1 VGEEILDVFSQKY
14 KPQVLKFTEAFAAV
28 SDALG
33 ICKFSTLEAYALGP
47 EDIAEG
53 MSACFGRTVTME
65 ELLQAGERIVNL
77 ERMYNIRHGMD
88 RKDDMLKDRFLKEPM
103 TVYVE
108 KEGEL
113 TEEVWKEGLLVEL
126 DSMLDEYYKE
136 RGWTNRGIPTEDKLR
151 ELELDFLVRD
161 LPARVKASSGR
172 ES

>member
-1 VGEEILDVFSQKY
+1 
-14 KPQVLKFTEAFAAV
+14 
-28 SDALG
+28 
-33 ICKFSTLEAYALGP
+33 
-47 EDIAEG
+47 
-53 MSACFGRTVTME
+53 
-65 ELLQAGERIVNL
+65 
-77 ERMYNIRHGMD
+77 MD

-161 LPARVKASSGR
+161 LPARVKAGSGR